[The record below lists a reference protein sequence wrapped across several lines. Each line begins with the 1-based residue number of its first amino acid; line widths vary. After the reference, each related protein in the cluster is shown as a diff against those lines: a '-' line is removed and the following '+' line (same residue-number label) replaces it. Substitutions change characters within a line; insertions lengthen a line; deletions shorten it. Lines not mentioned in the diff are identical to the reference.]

1 MTFVNKTL
9 VIDYNTGNV
18 DSVVKALKLFE
29 EDVIFSFEKND
40 LDSAKKIVLPGQ
52 GSYDQAIDEL
62 KKKNLYENIIKKSA
76 RENIPIMGICL
87 GMQILSS
94 YGFENNKKTSGLN
107 IIPGNVEKME
117 DSPYPLPHVGWS
129 EVKIYK
135 QDCIFDGIDDNQD
148 FYFIHSYKFIPEDTN
163 CVLSKSKYNSEFISV
178 IKKDKNYGIQ
188 FHPEKSLKKGLK
200 ILENFLKLK

>member
-1 MTFVNKTL
+1 VNKVL

-18 DSVVKALKLFE
+18 DSVVKALKIFE
-29 EDVIFSFEKND
+29 DNVVFSSEKKN

-62 KKKNLYENIIKKSA
+62 KKRNLYQEIIKKSTQ
-76 RENIPIMGICL
+76 ENIPIMGICL

-94 YGFENNKKTSGLN
+94 YGFENNKKTPGLN

-129 EVKIYK
+129 EVNINK
-135 QDCIFDGIDDNQD
+135 QDHIFEGVEDNQD

-163 CVLSKSKYNSEFISV
+163 CVLSKSKYNSEFVSI
-178 IKKDKNYGIQ
+178 IKKNKNYGIQ

>member
-1 MTFVNKTL
+1 VNKIL

-29 EDVIFSFEKND
+29 DDVIFSFEKKD
-40 LDSAKKIVLPGQ
+40 LNLAKKIVLPGQ

-62 KKKNLYENIIKKSA
+62 KKKDLYEKIINKSNL
-76 RENIPIMGICL
+76 ENIPIMGICL

-94 YGFENNKKTSGLN
+94 YGYENDKETKGLN
-107 IIPGNVEKME
+107 IIPGNVKKMDE
-117 DSPYPLPHVGWS
+117 NPYPLPHVGWN
-129 EVKIYK
+129 EVKINK
-135 QDCIFDGIDDNQD
+135 NDQIFEGIDNNQD
-148 FYFIHSYKFIPEDTN
+148 FYFIHSYKFIPEDEN
-163 CVLSKSKYNSEFISV
+163 CILSTSKYNSEFVSM
-178 IKKDKNYGIQ
+178 IKKEKNYGIQ